1 MRSIYLFRKII
12 LREKANIDDGIGA
25 PNWTLAITLAFSW
38 LIIALLIIRGI
49 KSSGKASYFLAIFP
63 YIIMLVLLVRALTL
77 PGASD
82 GVLYFLKPQWNKLLD
97 AQVWYAAVTQVFF
110 SLTIC
115 YGIILMYASFNR
127 FRHNV
132 HR

>member
-1 MRSIYLFRKII
+1 ML
-12 LREKANIDDGIGA
+12 
-25 PNWTLAITLAFSW
+25 TLAFAW
-38 LIIALLIIRGI
+38 LVVSAIVFKGV

-77 PGASD
+77 PGAFD
-82 GVLYFLKPQWNKLLD
+82 GVLYFLTPQWDKLLD

-115 YGIILMYASFNR
+115 YGAIVMYASYNR
-127 FRHNV
+127 FRHNIN
-132 HR
+132 R